1 MICERVSLPTGGHA
15 IVCSGGRRK
24 RCACGRRADL
34 LCDWKVE
41 GKRSGTCD
49 APLCSRCTTSPA
61 PEKDLCPEHAKA
73 FAAWQ
78 QQRQAGPS

>member
-1 MICERVSLPTGGHA
+1 MICERVPLPQGGHA

-34 LCDWKVE
+34 LCDWRVE

-49 APLCSRCTTSPA
+49 APICATCTTSPA
-61 PEKDLCPEHAKA
+61 PEKDLCPKHAGA
-73 FAAWQ
+73 FAEWKQ
-78 QQRQAGPS
+78 HRQASVS